1 MNSVR
6 VQAQRLT
13 AEEYDGVSR
22 SWDRYFVRATAQ
34 ARDQMIRMARLK
46 TGERV
51 LDIGTGTG
59 ASAIL
64 AAHKV
69 GKTGRVL
76 GIDLSKRM
84 LRRAKKNAANMKLAN
99 VAFRHMD
106 STSLKLPNE
115 SVDAIIT
122 SFGAPEGPYDA
133 RIMLKEWS
141 RVLSRHG
148 RLCFC
153 EGGDGK
159 AWNIIDRVVDK
170 YKVAHPDRQLAE
182 RRRLKRLIAREN
194 KRTPLLC
201 LSNLPKL
208 RRQMHNAGFRNVRK
222 TTKAIGWTF
231 PSTKALLTLVLSTG
245 FSHEYAAMTVGAQR
259 DFKERFS
266 RSLKPFETSRGLCLG
281 GRVSFLQ
288 ADKNGAHAS
297 TRYPGWKLSKIAHG
311 GLLDG

>member
-1 MNSVR
+1 VNSVR

-22 SWDRYFVRATAQ
+22 SWNRYFVPATAQ
-34 ARDQMIRMARLK
+34 AREQMISMARLK

-64 AAHKV
+64 AARKV

-84 LRRAKKNAANMKLAN
+84 LRRARKSAAHMRLAN

-133 RIMLKEWS
+133 RIVLREWS
-141 RVLSRHG
+141 RVLTRHG

-159 AWNIIDRVVDK
+159 VWSVIDRVVAK
-170 YKVAHPDRQLAE
+170 YKVAHPDRKLAE
-182 RRRLKRLIAREN
+182 RRRLKRLIAKEN

-208 RRQMHNAGFRNVRK
+208 RRQMHNSGFRNVRK

-231 PSTKALLTLVLSTG
+231 PSTKALLTLLLLTD
-245 FSHEYAAMTVGAQR
+245 FSHEYAAMTVEAQR
-259 DFKERFS
+259 EFKDRLS

-281 GRVSFLQ
+281 DRVSFLQ
-288 ADKNGAHAS
+288 ADKNEAHPS
-297 TRYPGWKLSKIAHG
+297 TRDTVWKTSKIAHG
-311 GLLDG
+311 GLLYG